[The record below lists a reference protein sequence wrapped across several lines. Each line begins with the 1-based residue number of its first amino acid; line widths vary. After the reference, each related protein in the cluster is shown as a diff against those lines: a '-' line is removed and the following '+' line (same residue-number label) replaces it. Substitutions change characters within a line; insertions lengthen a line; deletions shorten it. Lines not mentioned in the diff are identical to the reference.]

1 MFTEKAKKN
10 ADACRFCWMCRHLC
24 PVQLATG
31 KESNTPRAKGLLV
44 SMFERG
50 LPMDQGAAEIMYG
63 CLLCNACTDNCVTGF
78 DPPLYIRQA
87 RSKAIAEGV
96 APAYIETLADT
107 LLAGG
112 NLYGA
117 AAPRVDFAAV
127 PETGEVLVWLG
138 QTARYSTPEVAQAL
152 FAVLH
157 KAGVPF
163 AALAAEPP
171 SGCALGD
178 LIGYVE
184 EVRAQAKAAAQAIA
198 RTGAKT
204 LVVLDTYDAVFF
216 LHEYADFGIEL
227 PTVVTATAYVAGLL
241 AAGKLSPRREAL
253 AVTYHDP
260 SRLARDLA
268 EHEPARDILA
278 AMGCQVH
285 EMFQNRKLARCCGS
299 ALMGR
304 YWPDVRAQV
313 ARGRWSD
320 VPRTGATTLVSACPQ
335 SAEALGQTVPEG
347 FQFKDLFVLLSERL
361 A

>member
-50 LPMDQGAAEIMYG
+50 LPMDEGAAEIMYG

-78 DPPLYIRQA
+78 DPPMYIRQA
-87 RSKAIAEGV
+87 RSKAMAEGL
-96 APAYIETLADT
+96 APKYIETLADT
-107 LLAGG
+107 LLSGG

-117 AAPRVDFAAV
+117 PAPEVDFAGV
-127 PETGEVLVWLG
+127 PETGDVLVWLG

-152 FAVLH
+152 FTVLR

-163 AALAAEPP
+163 AALRDEPQ
-171 SGCALGD
+171 SGSALYD
-178 LIGYVE
+178 LIGPVE
-184 EVRAQAKAAAQAIA
+184 EARAKAREAATAIA
-198 RTGAKT
+198 TSGAKT

-216 LHEYADFGIEL
+216 LHECADFGIEL
-227 PTVVTATAYVAGLL
+227 PTVVTATAYVAELV
-241 AAGKLSPRREAL
+241 AQGKLTPRREAL

-260 SRLARDLA
+260 SRLARDLT
-268 EHEPARDILA
+268 EHEPARAILA
-278 AMGCQVH
+278 AMGCELH
-285 EMFQNRKLARCCGS
+285 EMFQNRQLARCCGS

-304 YWPDVRAQV
+304 YWPDVREKVAQ
-313 ARGRWSD
+313 GRWSD
-320 VPRTGATTLVSACPQ
+320 VPRTGVTTLVSACPQ
-335 SAEALGQTVPEG
+335 SAEALSQTVPEG
-347 FQFKDLFVLLSERL
+347 YQFKDLFVLLSERI

>member
-50 LPMDQGAAEIMYG
+50 LPMDEGAAEIMYG

-78 DPPLYIRQA
+78 DPPMYIRQA
-87 RSKAIAEGV
+87 RSKAVAEGL
-96 APAYIETLADT
+96 APKYIETLADT
-107 LLAGG
+107 LLSGG

-117 AAPRVDFAAV
+117 PAAKVDYAGV
-127 PETGEVLVWLG
+127 PETGDVLVWLG

-152 FAVLH
+152 FTVLR

-163 AALAAEPP
+163 AALHAEPQ

-184 EVRAQAKAAAQAIA
+184 EVRAQAREAAKAIA
-198 RTGAKT
+198 ASGAKT

-216 LHEYADFGIEL
+216 LHECADFGIEL
-227 PTVVTATAYVAGLL
+227 PKVITATAYVAELI
-241 AAGKLSPRREAL
+241 AQGKLAPRREAL

-260 SRLARDLA
+260 SRLARDLT
-268 EHEPARDILA
+268 EHEPARAILA
-278 AMGCQVH
+278 AMGCELH
-285 EMFQNRKLARCCGS
+285 EMFQNRQLARCCGS

-304 YWPDVRAQV
+304 YWPDVRAKV
-313 ARGRWSD
+313 AQGRWSD
-320 VPRTGATTLVSACPQ
+320 VPRTGVTTLVSACPQ
-335 SAEALGQTVPEG
+335 SAEALGQAVPEG
-347 FQFKDLFVLLSERL
+347 YQFKDLFVLLSERL
-361 A
+361 S